1 MQVNKKLRLIVLL
14 REIIHDRFNLE
25 EDKASEDEIIE
36 NVKKGIEFKGMN
48 LWVLIFAIFI
58 ASIGLNVN
66 STAVI
71 IGAMLISPLMGPIMG
86 IGLGIGINDFELIKK
101 SFKNLGISVLIS
113 VLTSTIY
120 FLITPLS
127 DAQSELLART
137 TPTIWD
143 VFIALF
149 GGLAGIVAATRKS
162 ISNVIPGV
170 AIATALMPPL
180 CTAGFGLATGNFY
193 FFFGAF
199 YLFFINS
206 VFISLAT
213 YIIVRFMK
221 FQKKE
226 FLDPQRERRVKRSIV
241 AVVLI
246 TVIPSIILAYNIVN
260 RTFIEKNVQQFITNE
275 LSFPNTQILS
285 KKINFDS
292 SRVQIEVFLLGS
304 PVESNLI
311 EVAKQK
317 LPKYKL
323 KDAELIVKQGIS
335 GGSKVDIS
343 AIRAGVIEELYHKN
357 EEIIKNKDK
366 QIQLLESQLAL
377 LSPNQY
383 DIQEISKEAKALFNN
398 LIELSVN
405 RSYVMNFR
413 TNQLDT
419 LTIGYAKFS
428 TSVSNNDRNKLTNW
442 LKERTKSEKFR
453 LIIN

>member
-1 MQVNKKLRLIVLL
+1 MKVNKKLRLLILL
-14 REIIHDRFNLE
+14 KEIFHDRFNLE
-25 EDKASEDEIIE
+25 EDKANEKEIIE
-36 NVKKGIEFKGMN
+36 NVKKGIDFKGMN
-48 LWVLIFAIFI
+48 LWVLIFATFI

-101 SFKNLGISVLIS
+101 SYKNLGVAVLIS

-180 CTAGFGLATGNFY
+180 CTAGFGLATGNLSY
-193 FFFGAF
+193 FFGAF

-213 YIIVRFMK
+213 YVIVRFMK
-221 FQKKE
+221 FQKKN
-226 FLDPQRERRVKRSIV
+226 FLDSKTELRVKRSIV
-241 AVVLI
+241 VIVLI
-246 TVIPSIILAYNIVN
+246 TVIPSIIMAYNIVS
-260 RTFIEKNVQQFITNE
+260 RTFIEKNVQKFITNE
-275 LSFPNTQILS
+275 LSFPNTQIVS

-292 SRVQIEVFLLGS
+292 NRVQIEVFLFG
-304 PVESNLI
+304 PAVESNLI
-311 EVAKQK
+311 QIAKQR
-317 LPKYKL
+317 LTKYKL
-323 KDAELIVKQGIS
+323 KDANLVVRQAVAGE
-335 GGSKVDIS
+335 SKIDIS
-343 AIRAGVIEELYHKN
+343 ALRAGVIEELYHKN

-377 LSPNQY
+377 LSQNQY
-383 DIQEISKEAKALFNN
+383 NIEEISKEAKALFNN
-398 LIELSVN
+398 LLELSVN

-413 TNQLDT
+413 TNKLDT
-419 LTIGYAKFS
+419 VTIAYAKFS
-428 TSVSNNDRNKLTNW
+428 TSVSNNDRKKLSNW
-442 LKERTKSEKFR
+442 LKERTNSEKFK

>member
-127 DAQSELLART
+127 NAQSELLART

-180 CTAGFGLATGNFY
+180 CTAGFGLATGNLY
-193 FFFGAF
+193 YFFGAF

-226 FLDPQRERRVKRSIV
+226 FLDPQKELRVKRSIV

-260 RTFIEKNVQQFITNE
+260 RTFIEKNVQQFIINE
-275 LSFPNTQILS
+275 LSFPNTQIVS

-323 KDAELIVKQGIS
+323 KDVELVIKQGVS

-343 AIRAGVIEELYHKN
+343 ALRAGVIEELYRKN

-383 DIQEISKEAKALFNN
+383 DIQEISKEAKTLFNN
-398 LIELSVN
+398 MIELSVN

-428 TSVSNNDRNKLTNW
+428 TSVSNNDRKKLTNW
-442 LKERTKSEKFR
+442 LKERTNSEKFR

>member
-1 MQVNKKLRLIVLL
+1 MKVTKNLRLLVLL
-14 REIIHDRFNLE
+14 REILHDRFNLE
-25 EDKASEDEIIE
+25 EDKATEEEIIE
-36 NVKKGIEFKGMN
+36 NVKKGIEFRGMN

-101 SFKNLGISVLIS
+101 SFKNLGVAVLIS
-113 VLTSTIY
+113 VLTSTFY

-180 CTAGFGLATGNFY
+180 CTAGFGLATGNLY
-193 FFFGAF
+193 YFFGAF

-226 FLDPQRERRVKRSIV
+226 FLDPLRERKVKRSIV

-246 TVIPSIILAYNIVN
+246 TIIPSVIMAYNIVN
-260 RTFIEKNVQQFITNE
+260 RTFIEKNVQSFIQNE
-275 LSFPNTQILS
+275 LNFPNVQIIS
-285 KKINFDS
+285 RNVNFDS
-292 SRVQIEVFLLGS
+292 SRVKIEVFMLGS
-304 PVESNLI
+304 PVESSMIDL
-311 EVAKQK
+311 AKKK
-317 LPKYKL
+317 LAKYKL
-323 KDAELIVKQGIS
+323 EDAELVIKQGVS
-335 GGSKVDIS
+335 AGSKVDIS
-343 AIRAGVIEELYHKN
+343 ALRAGVIEELYRKN

-377 LSPNQY
+377 YSRNQFNVE
-383 DIQEISKEAKALFNN
+383 EISKEAKALFNN
-398 LIELSVN
+398 ISEISVH
-405 RSYVMNFR
+405 RSFVMDFKSNKIDTVTFGYV
-413 TNQLDT
+413 
-419 LTIGYAKFS
+419 KFS
-428 TSVSNNDRNKLTNW
+428 SGISTSERTKLNNW
-442 LKERTKSEKFR
+442 LKERTNSDKFR
-453 LIIN
+453 LIVN

>member
-1 MQVNKKLRLIVLL
+1 MKVNKKLRLIVLL
-14 REIIHDRFNLE
+14 REIILDRFNLE

-101 SFKNLGISVLIS
+101 SYKNLGVAVLIS
-113 VLTSTIY
+113 VITSTFY

-180 CTAGFGLATGNFY
+180 CTAGYGFATGTLSY
-193 FFFGAF
+193 FLGAM

-213 YIIVRFMK
+213 YMIVRFMK
-221 FQKKE
+221 FHKKE
-226 FLDPQRERRVKRSIV
+226 FLDPLRERKVKRSIV
-241 AVVLI
+241 FVVLI
-246 TVIPSIILAYNIVN
+246 TIIPSIIMAFNIVN
-260 RTFIEKNVQQFITNE
+260 RTFIEKNVQQFINNE
-275 LSFPNTQILS
+275 LNFPNTQILS
-285 KKINFDS
+285 RNINFDS
-292 SRVQIEVFLLGS
+292 SNVQIEVFLFGAPLD
-304 PVESNLI
+304 SNLI
-311 EVAKQK
+311 EMAKQK

-323 KDAELIVKQGIS
+323 KDAELIVKQSIID
-335 GGSKVDIS
+335 GGKVDIS
-343 AIRAGVIEELYHKN
+343 AIRAGVIEDLYRKN

-377 LSPNQY
+377 LSQNQY
-383 DIQEISKEAKALFNN
+383 NIQEISKEAKALFNN
-398 LIELSVN
+398 LTELSVH
-405 RSYVMNFR
+405 RSYVMNFK
-413 TNQLDT
+413 TSQLDT
-419 LTIGYAKFS
+419 VTIGYAKFS
-428 TSVSNNDRNKLTNW
+428 TSVSNNERKKLTNW
-442 LKERTKSEKFR
+442 LKERTNSEKFR

>member
-1 MQVNKKLRLIVLL
+1 MQVNRKLRLIVLL

-86 IGLGIGINDFELIKK
+86 IGLGIGINDFEVIKK
-101 SFKNLGISVLIS
+101 SYKNLGVAVLIS

-120 FLITPLS
+120 FAITPLS

-143 VFIALF
+143 VFVALF

-180 CTAGFGLATGNFY
+180 CTAGYGLATGTFSY
-193 FFFGAF
+193 FLGAM

-213 YIIVRFMK
+213 YMIVRFMK
-221 FQKKE
+221 FHKKE
-226 FLDPQRERRVKRSIV
+226 FLDPLRERKVKRSIV
-241 AVVLI
+241 LVVLI
-246 TVIPSIILAYNIVN
+246 TIIPSIIMAYNIVN
-260 RTFIEKNVQQFITNE
+260 RTFIEKNVQQFINNE
-275 LSFPNTQILS
+275 LNFPNTQVIS
-285 KKINFDS
+285 RKINFDS
-292 SRVQIEVFLLGS
+292 SKVQIEVFLLGV

-317 LPKYKL
+317 LSKYKL
-323 KDAELIVKQGIS
+323 ENAELIVKQSITERG
-335 GGSKVDIS
+335 KVDIS
-343 AIRAGVIEELYHKN
+343 AIRAGVIEELYKKN

-366 QIQLLESQLAL
+366 QIQLLESQIAL
-377 LSPNQY
+377 LSQNQFP
-383 DIQEISKEAKALFNN
+383 IEEISREAKVIFNN
-398 LIELSVN
+398 LQELSVQK
-405 RSYVMNFR
+405 SFMMNFKSN
-413 TNQLDT
+413 TIDT
-419 LTIGYAKFS
+419 ITVTYAKFS
-428 TSVSNNDRNKLTNW
+428 KSLPYSERTKFSNW
-442 LKERTKSEKFR
+442 LKERTNSKVLR
-453 LIIN
+453 LVIL

>member
-226 FLDPQRERRVKRSIV
+226 FLDPQRELRVKRSIV

-304 PVESNLI
+304 PVEANLI

-343 AIRAGVIEELYHKN
+343 ALRAGVIEELYRKN

>member
-1 MQVNKKLRLIVLL
+1 MQVNKKLRLIVLIKEFL
-14 REIIHDRFNLE
+14 LERFNLE
-25 EDKASEDEIIE
+25 EDKATEEEIIE

-101 SFKNLGISVLIS
+101 SYKNLGVAVLIS

-180 CTAGFGLATGNFY
+180 CTAGFGLATGNLY
-193 FFFGAF
+193 YFFGAF

-213 YIIVRFMK
+213 YIIIRFMK
-221 FQKKE
+221 FHKKE
-226 FLDPQRERRVKRSIV
+226 FLDPLIEIKVKRSIIF
-241 AVVLI
+241 VVLI
-246 TVIPSIILAYNIVN
+246 TIIPSIIMAFNIVN
-260 RTFIEKNVQQFITNE
+260 RTFIEKNVQQFINNE
-275 LSFPNTQILS
+275 LNFPNTQILS
-285 KKINFDS
+285 RNINFDS
-292 SRVQIEVFLLGS
+292 SNVKIEVFLFGAPLD
-304 PVESNLI
+304 SNLI
-311 EVAKQK
+311 EMAKQK

-323 KDAELIVKQGIS
+323 EKAELIIKQSITE
-335 GGSKVDIS
+335 GGKVDIS
-343 AIRAGVIEELYHKN
+343 AIRAGVIEELYRKN

-366 QIQLLESQLAL
+366 QIQLLESQIAV
-377 LSPNQY
+377 LSQNQFP
-383 DIQEISKEAKALFNN
+383 IEEISREAKVIFNN
-398 LIELSVN
+398 LQELSVQK
-405 RSYVMNFR
+405 SFMMNFKSN
-413 TNQLDT
+413 TVDT
-419 LTIGYAKFS
+419 VTVAYAKFS
-428 TSVSNNDRNKLTNW
+428 KSMAYSERTKFSNW
-442 LKERTKSEKFR
+442 LKERTNSKVLR
-453 LIIN
+453 LVVQ

>member
-226 FLDPQRERRVKRSIV
+226 FLDPQRELRVKRSIV

-343 AIRAGVIEELYHKN
+343 ALRAGVIEELYRKN

>member
-180 CTAGFGLATGNFY
+180 CTAGFGLATGNLY
-193 FFFGAF
+193 YFFGAF

-226 FLDPQRERRVKRSIV
+226 FLDPQRELRVKRSIV

-275 LSFPNTQILS
+275 LSFPNTQIVS

-343 AIRAGVIEELYHKN
+343 ALRAGVIEELYRKN

>member
-1 MQVNKKLRLIVLL
+1 
-14 REIIHDRFNLE
+14 
-25 EDKASEDEIIE
+25 
-36 NVKKGIEFKGMN
+36 
-48 LWVLIFAIFI
+48 
-58 ASIGLNVN
+58 
-66 STAVI
+66 
-71 IGAMLISPLMGPIMG
+71 
-86 IGLGIGINDFELIKK
+86 
-101 SFKNLGISVLIS
+101 
-113 VLTSTIY
+113 
-120 FLITPLS
+120 
-127 DAQSELLART
+127 
-137 TPTIWD
+137 
-143 VFIALF
+143 
-149 GGLAGIVAATRKS
+149 
-162 ISNVIPGV
+162 
-170 AIATALMPPL
+170 
-180 CTAGFGLATGNFY
+180 
-193 FFFGAF
+193 
-199 YLFFINS
+199 
-206 VFISLAT
+206 
-213 YIIVRFMK
+213 
-221 FQKKE
+221 
-226 FLDPQRERRVKRSIV
+226 
-241 AVVLI
+241 VVLI

-304 PVESNLI
+304 PVEANLI

-343 AIRAGVIEELYHKN
+343 ALRAGVIEELYRKN

>member
-1 MQVNKKLRLIVLL
+1 MQVNKKLRLIALL

-101 SFKNLGISVLIS
+101 SYKNLGVAVLIS
-113 VLTSTIY
+113 VITSTFY

-180 CTAGFGLATGNFY
+180 CTAGYGLATGTLSY
-193 FFFGAF
+193 FLGAM

-213 YIIVRFMK
+213 YMIVRFMK
-221 FQKKE
+221 FHKKE
-226 FLDPQRERRVKRSIV
+226 FLDSLREKKVKRSIV
-241 AVVLI
+241 FVVLI
-246 TVIPSIILAYNIVN
+246 TIIPSIIMAFNIVN
-260 RTFIEKNVQQFITNE
+260 RTFIEKNVQKFINSE
-275 LSFPNTQILS
+275 LNFPNTQILS
-285 KKINFDS
+285 RHINFDS
-292 SRVQIEVFLLGS
+292 SNVQIEVFLFGAPLD
-304 PVESNLI
+304 SNLI
-311 EVAKQK
+311 EAAKQK

-323 KDAELIVKQGIS
+323 ENADLIVKQSITE
-335 GGSKVDIS
+335 GGKVDIS
-343 AIRAGVIEELYHKN
+343 AIRAGVIEELYRKN

-366 QIQLLESQLAL
+366 QIQLLESQIAL
-377 LSPNQY
+377 LSQNQFP
-383 DIQEISKEAKALFNN
+383 IEEISKEAKVIFNN
-398 LIELSVN
+398 LQELSVQK
-405 RSYVMNFR
+405 SFMMNFKSN
-413 TNQLDT
+413 TVDT
-419 LTIGYAKFS
+419 ITVAYAKFS
-428 TSVSNNDRNKLTNW
+428 KSPPYSERTKFSNW
-442 LKERTKSEKFR
+442 LKERTNSKVLR
-453 LIIN
+453 LLVL

>member
-1 MQVNKKLRLIVLL
+1 MKVNKNLRLIVLL

-25 EDKASEDEIIE
+25 DDKASEEEIIE
-36 NVKKGIEFKGMN
+36 NVRKGIEFRGMN

-101 SFKNLGISVLIS
+101 SYKNLGVAVLIS
-113 VLTSTIY
+113 VLTSTVY

-180 CTAGFGLATGNFY
+180 CTAGFGLATSNLS

-213 YIIVRFMK
+213 YIIVRFLK

-226 FLDPQRERRVKRSIV
+226 FLDPQKEARVKRSII

-246 TVIPSIILAYNIVN
+246 TVIPSIIMAYNIVN
-260 RTFIEKNVQQFITNE
+260 RTFIEKNVQQFIANE
-275 LSFPNTQILS
+275 LNFPNTQVVS
-285 KKINFDS
+285 RKINFDS
-292 SRVQIEVFLLGS
+292 SRVQIEVLLLGA
-304 PVESNLI
+304 PAESNLI
-311 EVAKQK
+311 EAAKQK
-317 LPKYKL
+317 LPKYRL
-323 KDAELIVKQGIS
+323 DNAELIVKQGITE
-335 GGSKVDIS
+335 GSKVDIS
-343 AIRAGVIEELYHKN
+343 TIRAAVIEELYKKN

-377 LSPNQY
+377 LSQNQFP
-383 DIQEISKEAKALFNN
+383 IEEISREAKVIFNN
-398 LIELSVN
+398 LQELSIN
-405 RSYVMNFR
+405 RSIIMNFKSNN
-413 TNQLDT
+413 TDT
-419 LTIGYAKFS
+419 LVVAYAKFS
-428 TSVSNNDRNKLTNW
+428 KTVPYSERRKFNEW
-442 LKERTKSEKFR
+442 LKQRTNSKEMR
-453 LIIN
+453 LIIQ

>member
-226 FLDPQRERRVKRSIV
+226 FLDPQRELRVKRSIV

-292 SRVQIEVFLLGS
+292 NRVQIEVFLLGT
-304 PVESNLI
+304 PVEANLI

-343 AIRAGVIEELYHKN
+343 ALRAGVIEELYRKN

>member
-1 MQVNKKLRLIVLL
+1 MQVNKKLRLIALL

-101 SFKNLGISVLIS
+101 SYKNLGVAVLIS
-113 VLTSTIY
+113 VITSTFY

-180 CTAGFGLATGNFY
+180 CTAGYGLATGTLSY
-193 FFFGAF
+193 FLGAM

-213 YIIVRFMK
+213 YMIVRFMK
-221 FQKKE
+221 FHKKE
-226 FLDPQRERRVKRSIV
+226 FLDSLREKKVKRSIV
-241 AVVLI
+241 FVVLI
-246 TVIPSIILAYNIVN
+246 TIIPSIIMAFNIVN
-260 RTFIEKNVQQFITNE
+260 RTFIEKNVQKFINSE
-275 LSFPNTQILS
+275 LNFPNTQILS
-285 KKINFDS
+285 RHINFDS
-292 SRVQIEVFLLGS
+292 SNVQIEVFLFGAPLDS
-304 PVESNLI
+304 SFI
-311 EVAKQK
+311 EMAKQK

-323 KDAELIVKQGIS
+323 ENAELIVKQSITE
-335 GGSKVDIS
+335 GGKVDIS
-343 AIRAGVIEELYHKN
+343 AIRAGVIEELYRKN

-366 QIQLLESQLAL
+366 QIQLLESQIAL
-377 LSPNQY
+377 LSQNQFP
-383 DIQEISKEAKALFNN
+383 IEEISKEAKVIFNN
-398 LIELSVN
+398 LQELSVQK
-405 RSYVMNFR
+405 SFMMNFKSN
-413 TNQLDT
+413 TVDT
-419 LTIGYAKFS
+419 ITVVYAKFS
-428 TSVSNNDRNKLTNW
+428 KSPPYSERTKFSNW
-442 LKERTKSEKFR
+442 LKERTNSKVLR
-453 LIIN
+453 LLVL

>member
-25 EDKASEDEIIE
+25 EDKASENEIIE

-101 SFKNLGISVLIS
+101 SYKNLGVAVLIS
-113 VLTSTIY
+113 VITSTFY

-143 VFIALF
+143 VLIALF

-180 CTAGFGLATGNFY
+180 CTAGYGLATGTLSY
-193 FFFGAF
+193 FLGAM

-213 YIIVRFMK
+213 YLIVRFMK
-221 FQKKE
+221 FHKKE
-226 FLDPQRERRVKRSIV
+226 FLDSLTEKKVKRSIV
-241 AVVLI
+241 FVVLI
-246 TVIPSIILAYNIVN
+246 TIIPSIIMAFNIVN
-260 RTFIEKNVQQFITNE
+260 RTFIEKNVQQFINNE
-275 LSFPNTQILS
+275 LNFPNTQILS
-285 KKINFDS
+285 RNINFDS
-292 SRVQIEVFLLGS
+292 SNVKIEVFLFGAPLD
-304 PVESNLI
+304 SNLI
-311 EVAKQK
+311 EAVKQK

-323 KDAELIVKQGIS
+323 ENAELIVKQSITE
-335 GGSKVDIS
+335 GGKVDIS
-343 AIRAGVIEELYHKN
+343 AIRAGVIEELYRKN

-366 QIQLLESQLAL
+366 QIQLLESQIAH
-377 LSPNQY
+377 LSQNHY
-383 DIQEISKEAKALFNN
+383 DIQNISKEAKALFGN
-398 LIELSVN
+398 LTELSIN
-405 RSYVMNFR
+405 RSIVMNFKA
-413 TNQLDT
+413 NQLDT
-419 LTIGYAKFS
+419 VTIGYAKFS
-428 TSVSNNDRNKLTNW
+428 TSVSNNERKKLTNW
-442 LKERTKSEKFR
+442 LKERTNSEKFR

>member
-226 FLDPQRERRVKRSIV
+226 FLDPQRELRVKRSIV

-292 SRVQIEVFLLGS
+292 NRVQIEVFLLGT
-304 PVESNLI
+304 PVEANLI

-343 AIRAGVIEELYHKN
+343 ALRAGVIEELYRKN

-442 LKERTKSEKFR
+442 LKERTKSVKFR

>member
-1 MQVNKKLRLIVLL
+1 MKVDKKLRLLVLVK
-14 REIIHDRFNLE
+14 EILHDRFNLE
-25 EDKASEDEIIE
+25 EDKAREEEIIE

-48 LWVLIFAIFI
+48 LWVLIFATFI

-113 VLTSTIY
+113 VITSTLY
-120 FLITPLS
+120 FILTPLS

-180 CTAGFGLATGNFY
+180 CTAGFGLATGSLSY
-193 FFFGAF
+193 FFGAF

-213 YIIVRFMK
+213 YIIVRFLK

-226 FLDPQRERRVKRSIV
+226 FLDPLKEIKVKRSIV
-241 AVVLI
+241 AVVIL
-246 TVIPSIILAYNIVN
+246 TVIPSIFMAYNIVN
-260 RTFIEKNVQQFITNE
+260 RTFIEKNAQKFISSE
-275 LSFPNTQILS
+275 LNFPNTQIVS
-285 KKINFDS
+285 KKISFDS
-292 SRVQIEVFLLGS
+292 SKVKIEVFILGS
-304 PVESNLI
+304 PIESSLI
-311 EVAKQK
+311 DIAKQK

-323 KDAELIVKQGIS
+323 KDADLVIKQGVS
-335 GGSKVDIS
+335 EGSKVDIS
-343 AIRAGVIEELYHKN
+343 ALRAGVIEELYKKN
-357 EEIIKNKDK
+357 EDIIKNKDK
-366 QIQLLESQLAL
+366 QIQLLENQLELYSQ
-377 LSPNQY
+377 NQFNVE
-383 DIQEISKEAKALFNN
+383 EISKEVKALFNN
-398 LIELSVN
+398 VAELSVQ
-405 RSYVMNFR
+405 RSFVMNFKE
-413 TNQLDT
+413 NKIDT
-419 LTIGYAKFS
+419 VTIGYIRFNS
-428 TSVSNNDRNKLTNW
+428 PVSGPEKRKLTNW
-442 LKERTKSEKFR
+442 LKERTNSEKFK

>member
-180 CTAGFGLATGNFY
+180 CTAGFGLATGNLY
-193 FFFGAF
+193 YFFGAF

-275 LSFPNTQILS
+275 LSFPNTQIVS

-292 SRVQIEVFLLGS
+292 SRVQIEVFLLGT
-304 PVESNLI
+304 PVEANLI

-343 AIRAGVIEELYHKN
+343 AIRAGVIEELYRKN

-398 LIELSVN
+398 LIELSAN

-428 TSVSNNDRNKLTNW
+428 TSVSNNDRKKLTNW
-442 LKERTKSEKFR
+442 LKERTNSEKFR